1 MIFSRGKFMKV
12 ALFGYN
18 LQHEFL
24 DEFEKD
30 FNAFSQ
36 EVEIIDVKQ
45 NFIDT
50 QAGLLLFATVLYK

>member
-1 MIFSRGKFMKV
+1 MKV

>member
-1 MIFSRGKFMKV
+1 MKV
-12 ALFGYN
+12 ELFEYN
-18 LQHEFL
+18 LQHESL
-24 DEFEKD
+24 LTFEDD

>member
-1 MIFSRGKFMKV
+1 MKV
-12 ALFGYN
+12 ALFEYN
-18 LQHEFL
+18 LQHDSLE
-24 DEFEKD
+24 EFEKD

-36 EVEIIDVKQ
+36 RVEVVDVKQ